1 MRATIVLCV
10 SILALMASFSAANAT
25 QIIAM
30 SPQKMGQT
38 ASEVVRGS
46 VTSVQSYWNA
56 SHTKIFTETVV
67 AVDETYK
74 GSATG
79 QVTLLQLGG
88 EVDGVRVTVHGALS
102 WTAGEEVLLFLE
114 PYTEGRFH
122 VSGFSQG
129 KFAVERDPVTG
140 RAFVRAPSLE
150 GVELVGGDGTAP
162 AAADRKVPLDRF
174 VADALGAQYRPSER

>member
-140 RAFVRAPSLE
+140 RAFVRAPRR
-150 GVELVGGDGTAP
+150 TARCRWIASWP
-162 AAADRKVPLDRF
+162 TRWGRSIGRVIARGSGRGIF
-174 VADALGAQYRPSER
+174 RRIRRR